1 MLAFL
6 ANVTKIFHSYD
17 TEAKRMVLRILGSNL
32 ELKDRIVR
40 IDAKNAF
47 VYIKETEKSVIRKN
61 EWLEPENS
69 PIDRT
74 KKAFLQMQSDMER
87 DTGVEPVFSAWKADV
102 EPFN

>member
-1 MLAFL
+1 
-6 ANVTKIFHSYD
+6 
-17 TEAKRMVLRILGSNL
+17 
-32 ELKDRIVR
+32 
-40 IDAKNAF
+40 AKNAF

-87 DTGVEPVFSAWKADV
+87 VKGIEPSSHPWEGCILPLNHTRNASNNRAMR
-102 EPFN
+102 